1 MGKITEQEQKQLN
14 EIKNDVLS
22 IIGALGELEYQKTVL
37 EIQITEQ
44 KEKVKQV
51 KSKESWILKQLE
63 NAYGNVSIN
72 LETGEYS

>member
-1 MGKITEQEQKQLN
+1 MGKITQDEQKQLN
-14 EIKNDVLS
+14 DIKNDVLS

-37 EIQITEQ
+37 EIQIVEQ

>member
-1 MGKITEQEQKQLN
+1 MGKITQDEQKQLN
-14 EIKNDVLS
+14 DIKNDVLS

-37 EIQITEQ
+37 EIQIAEQ